1 MSDEGMTEDELR
13 KMESEDRIDR
23 MVPVTYVV
31 LIPYST
37 ADSHIC
43 VGHFGSRVDAARFI
57 GEFTTRVDMKPEDL
71 MVGPVYS
78 HADIMELIDEKRGDK

>member
-13 KMESEDRIDR
+13 RMEEEDKIDHLE
-23 MVPVTYVV
+23 PVTYVV
-31 LIPYST
+31 LIPYRQQ
-37 ADSHIC
+37 DSHIC

-57 GEFTTRVDMKPEDL
+57 GKFTDRVEIPADQM

-78 HADIMELIDEKRGDK
+78 HADIMDLIDEKGGE

>member
-23 MVPVTYVV
+23 MTPVTYVV
-31 LIPYST
+31 LIPYQT
-37 ADSHIC
+37 EDSHIC
-43 VGHFGSRVDAARFI
+43 VGHFGSRIDAASFI
-57 GEFTTRVDMKPEDL
+57 GEFTSRVDIKPEHL

-78 HADIMELIDEKRGDK
+78 HADIMELIDEKGGE